1 MKKTLT
7 FLLLL
12 ISCYSLS
19 HSQSDD
25 KIFEKLLYENGNTNA
40 GTEFFMTFH
49 PCWET
54 TGSDN
59 YLKIYVIS
67 QYATTVTV
75 KVEGK
80 GYEQQQKTVPNSII
94 VFNLPPNIGQP
105 YAKSDRELPEDDKV
119 WKKYAIH
126 VVADDPV
133 ICYGVTRFQYT
144 SDAYLA
150 LPVHTYGK
158 EYIISSWTDIGSNT
172 NPGGQFLTSYTS
184 AVAAYDATKVR
195 YTGGGPSFSKTTT
208 GIGVGDS
215 KTFDMN
221 RGDVLLMASI
231 GSYSDLTGSKFTANK
246 NIAAIS
252 GNFCSYVP
260 EFTPAC
266 DFMIEQELPTYSWG
280 SEYVVNPIAKREKN
294 SWVKIFARQSGTF
307 IYRDG
312 ELLGELTK
320 GGGAREGECYLSM
333 RVLDDSESPRPV
345 VISSNKQIS
354 ITQYNPGQ
362 NDDGVPSDPF
372 QMVLQPI
379 YKWSNAALFARPSHQ
394 GDGFQE
400 NYINIVYEGDEEGKI
415 PNDFRIINYDSEGEG
430 TWKQLNSI
438 FPDSGE
444 ELQIQIRD
452 KKYYFQILDM
462 HSHGDLFKIMAE
474 TKFMLTSYGFSDYD
488 SYGFPSYIKLNETS
502 DFDLYPDTVAPI
514 CEPYVDC
521 YGVVRDARRDGNSEI
536 MVTDMPDD
544 EDYRSNLATVIMLP
558 SPISYNFNFE
568 KEPFVPGEATETFWT
583 AKVKN
588 YTEKARLV
596 VLYRDRAGNQKT
608 DTLEFLPYKGKIV
621 LVDEENPEGDFGSV
635 QIGETKTLDYKIVNE
650 SDVNTIEIPYLKLI
664 SDDTGYWT
672 WERYREEI
680 RKKQIELPDKYKTDQ
695 GFKLTDM
702 DGNPIQF
709 NIVIPPMGEYPFK
722 VSLTGITD
730 GQYYDSLGLGESEN
744 CYFGYWLPVKATV
757 GVPIIEVGDHDFGKI
772 TINKSS
778 PSTDIYIKNQGTIDL
793 IISDYS
799 TEGFG
804 TSEEKIFESN
814 LLGKIDPETNKV
826 MVIPPEGQIPFSV
839 GFTPRAEKDYEARIT
854 FLSNAGTKTDNICI
868 LKGEEGEEEIF
879 VPDIKFTGG
888 KEFVTQ
894 TGTARITNTIS
905 KNLEIIDFIR
915 PSNREKD
922 ENDEYKYNFKTNL
935 SEYINIYSGKKVVLL
950 PGEHFDFNVEF
961 TPYSTHDY
969 SDQIQFIFNSHVSD
983 PFCKLTADNITVV
996 EDKYSSDIKVYPNP
1010 TEDIVNIKCENDDLR
1025 IGTIKV
1031 LNSNGSTVFISG
1043 EINSTKHTL
1052 DLDMMPSGNYILRI
1066 STNKGTI
1073 TKKIVV
1079 SK

>member
-1 MKKTLT
+1 MNKTLT

-80 GYEQQQKTVPNSII
+80 GYEQQQKTDPNSII

-502 DFDLYPDTVAPI
+502 DFDLYPDTVAPV

-544 EDYRSNLATVIMLP
+544 EDYRSNMATVLMIP
-558 SPISYNFNFE
+558 YPESYNFRFDKENFI
-568 KEPFVPGEATETFWT
+568 PGEARDVFWT
-583 AKVKN
+583 ASVVDIDK
-588 YTEKARLV
+588 EARLV
-596 VLYRDRAGNQKT
+596 VLYRDRAGNQKV
-608 DTLEFLPYKGKIV
+608 DTIDYHPYSLKIV
-621 LVDEENPEGDFGSV
+621 AVDHNSDFGKV
-635 QIGETKTLDYKIVNE
+635 EIGQTYELNYEIVNVTDIQATVSYLKTL
-650 SDVNTIEIPYLKLI
+650 

-672 WERYREEI
+672 WERYREEV
-680 RKKQIELPDKYKTDQ
+680 RHDDMEMPERFKTDQ
-695 GFKLTDM
+695 GFRILDLT
-702 DGNPIQF
+702 GNPIQHD
-709 NIVIPPMGEYPFK
+709 IIIPPGGKFPFK
-722 VSLTGITD
+722 VAFTPTKEGTFL
-730 GQYYDSLGLGESEN
+730 DSLGLGDQHN
-744 CYFGYWLPVKATV
+744 CNFRYWLPVKATI
-757 GVPIIEVGDHDFGKI
+757 GEPIIMVSDYDFGIQKTMTTSAWRDI
-772 TINKSS
+772 SVSNTGSS
-778 PSTDIYIKNQGTIDL
+778 DLVVTGYSGPSIIENGKDVFRVRGLEIDPNDPDTYWN
-793 IISDYS
+793 IGPGDQRVFQVNFTPYSQKDYS
-799 TEGFG
+799 DE
-804 TSEEKIFESN
+804 IVFESN
-814 LLGKIDPETNKV
+814 AETN
-826 MVIPPEGQIPFSV
+826 
-839 GFTPRAEKDYEARIT
+839 
-854 FLSNAGTKTDNICI
+854 TDNICI
-868 LKGEEGEEEIF
+868 LNGKGEDEIF
-879 VPDIKFTGG
+879 VPDIDFVGG

-894 TGTARITNTIS
+894 TGTARITNTTS
-905 KNLEIIDFIR
+905 KILEITNFLG
-915 PSNREKD
+915 PYNQEMD
-922 ENDEYKYNFKTNL
+922 ENGEYRYNFVTNL
-935 SEYINIYSGKKVVLL
+935 GDYIDRNNNKKLTLPSGAY
-950 PGEHFDFNVEF
+950 FDFNVEF
-961 TPYSTHDY
+961 TPYSTKDY
-969 SDQIQFIFNSHVSD
+969 SDKIQFTFNEQLSD
-983 PFCKLTADNITVV
+983 PICKLTAENITYV
-996 EDKYSSDIKVYPNP
+996 EDKYSGDIKVYPNP
-1010 TEDIVNIKCENDDLR
+1010 TEDIVNVNCENDDLR
-1025 IGTIKV
+1025 IGTIKI
-1031 LNSNGSTVFISG
+1031 LNSNGSTVFVSG

-1052 DLDMMPSGNYILRI
+1052 DLDMMPSGNYLLRI